1 MRIIDELPVQ
11 RQRGGEPDACIQLL
25 AGDLAA
31 IPAAHAVDA
40 LVVSAFPDSYTPNPG
55 TLFRSL
61 FERGLDMREIARQR
75 AEDERVRLGC
85 WLSRPLSPELASR
98 FNFHRIICFEPS
110 HPEFVAHAG
119 VERPDI
125 EDRVGFVFRCL
136 NNFIIPGRDAGHRCA
151 IASVAM
157 PLLATGNQQV
167 ALDELLPRLL
177 DAAIFWL
184 EQGLPIRQLKIVA
197 FEADKVSAAAT
208 LFAASRQRYEER
220 IASLRTGDDEPPLRQ
235 LAEKLVASCERHLRD
250 ELLGAADDDEKSLL
264 RRLFARIDRRPAVA
278 AGGGRTAPETV
289 VSDDRRAYD
298 FFISYAHR
306 QEHEVAE
313 FVRAL
318 QQSAPSARIFYD
330 RDSIPSGG
338 QWLSLIS
345 DAVNRTRHF
354 IAVLSPDYTASP
366 VCWDE
371 FQCAKL
377 KEYNTRRSLIRT
389 LRLYSERDLPPIIG
403 IHSYID
409 CTEGDLDKLRQ
420 SATRVGSLVQD
431 DGAGPWGKASTD
443 ATTAG
448 RRRRRGPG

>member
-1 MRIIDELPVQ
+1 MRIIDEFQVV
-11 RQRGGEPDACIQLL
+11 RQRGGEPEACIQLL

-31 IPAAHAVDA
+31 IPPAHAVDA

-61 FERGLDMREIARQR
+61 FESGLDMREIARR
-75 AEDERVRLGC
+75 KEEDERVRLGC
-85 WLSRPLSPELASR
+85 WLSRPLTPELASR
-98 FNFHRIICFEPS
+98 FNFRRIICFEPS
-110 HPEFVAHAG
+110 HPGFVAHAG
-119 VERPDI
+119 VERPNI

-136 NNFIIPGRDAGHRCA
+136 NNFIIPERDAERRFA

-197 FEADKVSAAAT
+197 FSAATASAAAT
-208 LFAASRQRYEER
+208 LFAASRQRHEQR
-220 IASLRTGDDEPPLRQ
+220 IAGRCAGGEEPPRRQ
-235 LAEKLVASCERHLRD
+235 LAENLINSCERQLRD
-250 ELLGAADDDEKSLL
+250 ELLSAADDDEKPLL
-264 RRLFARIDRRPAVA
+264 QRLFARIDRRPAAAAA
-278 AGGGRTAPETV
+278 AGRTVPETV
-289 VSDDRRAYD
+289 VSDDRGAYD

-306 QEHEVAE
+306 QEKEVAE

-330 RDSIPSGG
+330 RDSIPVGG

-377 KEYNTRRSLIRT
+377 KEYNTRTSLIRT

-409 CTEGDLDKLRQ
+409 CAEGNLDKLRQ
-420 SATRVGSLVQD
+420 SATRVGRLVQD
-431 DGAGPWGKASTD
+431 DDGAAP
-443 ATTAG
+443 
-448 RRRRRGPG
+448 

>member
-1 MRIIDELPVQ
+1 MRIIDEFPVL
-11 RQRGGEPDACIQLL
+11 RRRGGEPDACIQLL

-31 IPAAHAVDA
+31 IPPAHAVDA

-61 FERGLDMREIARQR
+61 FESGLDMREIARR
-75 AEDERVRLGC
+75 KAEDERVRLGC

-98 FNFHRIICFEPS
+98 FNFRRIICFEPS
-110 HPEFVAHAG
+110 HPGFVAHTG
-119 VERPDI
+119 GERPNV

-136 NNFIIPGRDAGHRCA
+136 NNFIIPERNAERRFA

-157 PLLATGNQQV
+157 PLLATGNQRV

-197 FEADKVSAAAT
+197 FSADTASAAAT
-208 LFAASRQRYEER
+208 LFAASRQRHEQR
-220 IASLRTGDDEPPLRQ
+220 IAGRRAGGEEPPRRQ
-235 LAEKLVASCERHLRD
+235 LAENLINSCARHLRD
-250 ELLGAADDDEKSLL
+250 ELLSAADDDEKPLL
-264 RRLFARIDRRPAVA
+264 QRLFARIDRRPAAAAA
-278 AGGGRTAPETV
+278 AGRTVPETT
-289 VSDDRRAYD
+289 VSDNRGAYD

-306 QEHEVAE
+306 QENEVAE

-330 RDSIPSGG
+330 RDSIPVGG

-377 KEYNTRRSLIRT
+377 KEYNTRTSLIRT

-409 CTEGDLDKLRQ
+409 CAEGDLDKLRQ
-420 SATRVGSLVQD
+420 SATHVGGLVQD
-431 DGAGPWGKASTD
+431 DDGAAP
-443 ATTAG
+443 
-448 RRRRRGPG
+448 